1 MLRIPNRKYVVTSL
15 RQKSAKLSLG
25 RPNLNSS
32 PQREVARGGTRIP
45 CDIPITLTSLDPGDQ
60 FSQPCVV
67 ILANLRG
74 CAVRSPRPV
83 HSGTIVRIEDLPEK
97 TPVEARVVHCISLGE
112 FEKIWLLGL
121 SLNEA
126 GNVWGIDPTP
136 DDWKQL

>member
-1 MLRIPNRKYVVTSL
+1 
-15 RQKSAKLSLG
+15 LG

-45 CDIPITLTSLDPGDQ
+45 CEIPITLTSLDPRDQ

-83 HSGTIVRIEDLPEK
+83 HSGTIVRIEDLPAK
-97 TPVEARVVHCISLGE
+97 RPVEARVVSCISLGE
-112 FEKIWLLGL
+112 FEKLWLLAL
-121 SLNEA
+121 ALNEA

-136 DDWKQL
+136 DDWK

>member
-1 MLRIPNRKYVVTSL
+1 VVTSL

-25 RPNLNSS
+25 RPDLNSS

-45 CDIPITLTSLDPGDQ
+45 CEIPITLTSLDPRDQ

-83 HSGTIVRIEDLPEK
+83 RSGTSVRLEDLPGK
-97 TPVEARVVHCISLGE
+97 TPVDARVVSCISLGE
-112 FEKIWLLGL
+112 FEKLWLLAL
-121 SLNEA
+121 ALNEA
-126 GNVWGIDPTP
+126 GNVWGITPTP

>member
-1 MLRIPNRKYVVTSL
+1 V
-15 RQKSAKLSLG
+15 
-25 RPNLNSS
+25 
-32 PQREVARGGTRIP
+32 ERGGTRIP
-45 CDIPITLTSLDPGDQ
+45 CEIPITLTSLDPGDQ

-83 HSGTIVRIEDLPEK
+83 HSGAIVRIADLPAK

-121 SLNEA
+121 ALSEA
-126 GNVWGIDPTP
+126 GNVWGINPVP
-136 DDWKQL
+136 DDWTTA